1 MSRRVLIAIGL
12 GLVAAM
18 GTPAAAQ
25 DEGALRTFFE
35 GRRVTLTIDMPA
47 TSDGVDVHADSSR
60 ALDSKYGERLKE
72 YGTSI
77 HARESAT
84 VTLVKLKKDLIEFQL
99 GGGGYGTFGDDTNTS
114 VSIPHVERSNR
125 EKDLD
130 RLIKDEDDSS
140 RRRRLEDERD
150 ELRERREREN
160 RRIDE
165 ERVRAE
171 TRKKELLAE
180 KRMAGGS
187 RFNVRYEHSV
197 PPGIKP
203 EEVMAALAQYVD
215 FSSGEFPAARIDRPA
230 SSASSSANSSPSGTM
245 PRKGMTR
252 AEAEREFG
260 VPENANEHRE
270 GGLMVTTLRF
280 VSRDQQITADFVE
293 DIMVRFS
300 TSSR

>member
-1 MSRRVLIAIGL
+1 MSRRVLIAIGV

-25 DEGALRTFFE
+25 DEGALRSFFE

-47 TSDGVDVHADSSR
+47 TSDGVDVRADSSR
-60 ALDSKYGERLKE
+60 PLDQKYGERLKE
-72 YGTSI
+72 YGTAI

-84 VTLVKLKKDLIEFQL
+84 VTLVKVKKDLIEFQL
-99 GGGGYGTFGDDTNTS
+99 GGGGFGTFGDDTSTS
-114 VSIPHVERSNR
+114 VYIPHVERSNR

-130 RLIKDEDDSS
+130 RLIKDEDDSR

-160 RRIDE
+160 RRIDA
-165 ERVRAE
+165 ERAIAE

-180 KRMAGGS
+180 RRLAGGS
-187 RFNVRYEHSV
+187 RFNLRYENAV
-197 PPGIKP
+197 PSGIKP

-215 FSSGEFPAARIDRPA
+215 FSPAGFPASRIDR
-230 SSASSSANSSPSGTM
+230 SASTSSTL

-260 VPENANEHRE
+260 APENANEHRE
-270 GGLMVTTLRF
+270 GGLTVTTLRF

-300 TSSR
+300 MTSR